1 MIRRPAVPAL
11 KRIAATRIVAQ
22 PTALDAA
29 DIPQSS
35 LALRFAAD
43 ELFVTPPLQDESVIL
58 SHDPHAIVISEG
70 GFAGAWLDTETAVN
84 FLQKNCTWELP
95 NGRPAFAQ
103 GAVAGIPTKLWLE
116 DDQVLFIVPAPYAHD
131 FAERMHQ

>member
-1 MIRRPAVPAL
+1 MPVL
-11 KRIAATRIVAQ
+11 KRIAATRIVAK
-22 PTALDAA
+22 PAVLDSA
-29 DIPQSS
+29 DFPQSS

-58 SHDPHAIVISEG
+58 AHDPHAIVISEG
-70 GFAGAWLDTETAVN
+70 GFAGTWLDAAEAAE
-84 FLQKNCTWELP
+84 FLAQNCAWEVP

-116 DDQVLFIVPAPYAHD
+116 EDQVLFIVPAPYAAD
-131 FAERMHQ
+131 FAERMEE

>member
-1 MIRRPAVPAL
+1 VPAL

-22 PTALDAA
+22 PNALDAA
-29 DIPQSS
+29 NVPQSS

-43 ELFVTPPLQDESVIL
+43 ELFITPPLQDESVIF

-70 GFAGAWLDTETAVN
+70 GFAGTWLDNETAAD
-84 FLQKNCTWELP
+84 FLQRNCVWEVP

-116 DDQVLFIVPAPYAHD
+116 EERVLLIVPAPYAEV
-131 FAERMHQ
+131 FSERMEE

>member
-1 MIRRPAVPAL
+1 MPAL
-11 KRIAATRIVAQ
+11 KRIAATRIVAK
-22 PTALDAA
+22 PNALDSA

-43 ELFVTPPLQDESVIL
+43 ELFVTPPLQDESIIL
-58 SHDPHAIVISEG
+58 DHDPHAIIISEG
-70 GFAGAWLDTETAVN
+70 GFAGTWLAIAEASD
-84 FLQKNCTWELP
+84 FLQRNCLWELP

-116 DDQVLFIVPAPYAHD
+116 EDQVLFIVPAPYAVD
-131 FAERMHQ
+131 FAERLQN

>member
-1 MIRRPAVPAL
+1 MPAL
-11 KRIAATRIVAQ
+11 KRIAAMRIVAK
-22 PTALDAA
+22 PDALEKA

-58 SHDPHAIVISEG
+58 THDPYAIVIHEG
-70 GFAGAWLDTETAVN
+70 GFAGTWLPAAEAAD
-84 FLQKNCTWELP
+84 FLQRHCAWELP
-95 NGRPAFAQ
+95 DGRPAFAQ

-116 DDQVLFIVPAPYAHD
+116 EDQVLFIVPAPYAHD
-131 FAERMHQ
+131 FAERLEE

>member
-1 MIRRPAVPAL
+1 MPAL
-11 KRIAATRIVAQ
+11 KRIAATRIVAT
-22 PTALDAA
+22 PAALDTA

-43 ELFVTPPLQDESVIL
+43 ELFVTPPLQNESVIL
-58 SHDPHAIVISEG
+58 LHDPHAIVISEG
-70 GFAGAWLDTETAVN
+70 GFAGTWLPAAAAAE
-84 FLQKNCTWELP
+84 FLAHHCEWEMP

-116 DDQVLFIVPAPYAHD
+116 DDQVLFIVPAPYAAD
-131 FAERMHQ
+131 FGERMEE

>member
-1 MIRRPAVPAL
+1 MPAL
-11 KRIAATRIVAQ
+11 NRIAATRVVAK
-22 PTALDAA
+22 PEALDSA

-58 SHDPHAIVISEG
+58 AHDPHAIVISEG
-70 GFAGAWLDTETAVN
+70 GFAGIWLDNNEAAD
-84 FLQKNCTWELP
+84 FLQRNCTWELP

-103 GAVAGIPTKLWLE
+103 GAVAGIPAKLWLE
-116 DDQVLFIVPAPYAHD
+116 DEQVLFIVPAPYAHD
-131 FAERMHQ
+131 FAARMEE

>member
-1 MIRRPAVPAL
+1 VPAL

-22 PTALDAA
+22 PDALDAA

-58 SHDPHAIVISEG
+58 AHDPHAIVINEG
-70 GFAGAWLDTETAVN
+70 GFAGIWLDNKTAAN
-84 FLQKNCTWELP
+84 FLQRHCTWEVP

-103 GAVAGIPTKLWLE
+103 GVVAGIPTKLWLE

-131 FAERMHQ
+131 FAKRMEKE

>member
-1 MIRRPAVPAL
+1 VL
-11 KRIAATRIVAQ
+11 KRIAATRIVAK
-22 PTALDAA
+22 PKALDTA

-43 ELFVTPPLQDESVIL
+43 ELFVTPPLKDEAIIL
-58 SHDPHAIVISEG
+58 AHDPHAIVIGEG
-70 GFAGAWLDTETAVN
+70 GFTGTWLDAATAAN
-84 FLQKNCTWELP
+84 FLQRNCLWELP
-95 NGRPAFAQ
+95 NIRPAFAQ

-131 FAERMHQ
+131 FAERMQK

>member
-1 MIRRPAVPAL
+1 MPAL

-22 PTALDAA
+22 PTALDTA
-29 DIPQSS
+29 DVPQSS

-43 ELFVTPPLQDESVIL
+43 EMFVTPPLQDESVIL
-58 SHDPHAIVISEG
+58 NHDPHAIVISEG
-70 GFAGAWLDTETAVN
+70 GFAGIWLDMETAAD
-84 FLQKNCTWELP
+84 FLQRHCTWELP

-116 DDQVLFIVPAPYAHD
+116 DDQVLFTVPAPYAHD
-131 FAERMHQ
+131 FAKRMEE

>member
-1 MIRRPAVPAL
+1 VPAL

-22 PTALDAA
+22 PNALDAA
-29 DIPQSS
+29 NVPQSS

-43 ELFVTPPLQDESVIL
+43 ELFITPPLQDESVIF

-70 GFAGAWLDTETAVN
+70 GFAGTWLDNETAAD
-84 FLQKNCTWELP
+84 FLQRNCVWEVP

-103 GAVAGIPTKLWLE
+103 GAVAGIPTKLWLV
-116 DDQVLFIVPAPYAHD
+116 DDKILFIVPAPYAHD
-131 FAERMHQ
+131 FAERLERSEK

>member
-1 MIRRPAVPAL
+1 MPEL
-11 KRIAATRIVAQ
+11 KRIAATRIVAK

-43 ELFVTPPLQDESVIL
+43 ELFITPPLQNESTIL
-58 SHDPHAIVISEG
+58 DHDPHAIVINEG
-70 GFAGAWLDTETAVN
+70 GFAGTWLEMDAAVN
-84 FLQKNCTWELP
+84 FLQQNCLWAVP

-116 DDQVLFIVPAPYAHD
+116 AEQVLFIVPAPYAAE
-131 FAERMHQ
+131 FAERMEEGGGSGQ